1 MRVRVRNPKKYTYS
15 PDPLPPI
22 NTPVKETTNIYN
34 SVQHPFSMTD
44 QKISD
49 KSKPNISHEEHRIS
63 NATPEK
69 KEKSSHLAHSLLNE
83 QRKVKKQQETV
94 TQQVFCIPKLKV
106 LLFSSSFVVLFAFCF
121 VLFVRNPS
129 FFLLF
134 FFLLLFFKNA
144 DSCLCYLPLGEKT
157 MGAYCSVRLLSHKHA
172 RFETQTDVAVS
183 VILKFFQRKR
193 EGEKKEKNKSPHK
206 SVVHRPLPL
215 IKVYRSKPVLLQN
228 KPCCL
233 CKKVP
238 RNKFPKFS

>member
-121 VLFVRNPS
+121 VLFVRKPFSSS
-129 FFLLF
+129 FFLS
-134 FFLLLFFKNA
+134 FKNA

-157 MGAYCSVRLLSHKHA
+157 LGAYCSVRLLSHKHA

-183 VILKFFQRKR
+183 VILKFLQRKR
-193 EGEKKEKNKSPHK
+193 EGKKMKKTKTITTQKCCASTFTVDKS
-206 SVVHRPLPL
+206 L
-215 IKVYRSKPVLLQN
+215 
-228 KPCCL
+228 
-233 CKKVP
+233 
-238 RNKFPKFS
+238 

>member
-1 MRVRVRNPKKYTYS
+1 MTLSFNQSLLQVLNGAGMRVRVRNPKKYTYS

-121 VLFVRNPS
+121 VLFVRKPFSS
-129 FFLLF
+129 FFSSF
-134 FFLLLFFKNA
+134 FQKRGFLSLLLTTGRENV
-144 DSCLCYLPLGEKT
+144 G
-157 MGAYCSVRLLSHKHA
+157 RLLLCSLA
-172 RFETQTDVAVS
+172 VTQTRQV
-183 VILKFFQRKR
+183 
-193 EGEKKEKNKSPHK
+193 
-206 SVVHRPLPL
+206 
-215 IKVYRSKPVLLQN
+215 
-228 KPCCL
+228 
-233 CKKVP
+233 
-238 RNKFPKFS
+238 